1 MRDRTSLLL
10 FVVILLLIIILAQ
23 NGLLG
28 SLFSGNSS
36 GSMAPTLPPSVRPLT
51 FATPT
56 PKNQLLPPPN
66 LPTVYLPPTYL
77 PAYPP
82 PTAQQA
88 PAGNQPPVYSPGSV
102 SAGGQCVVP
111 NGWVAYTVQPGDTL
125 AVIAASFGLTAEQ
138 LAQANCL
145 QNPDL
150 IYEGQVLAVPGTR

>member
-10 FVVILLLIIILAQ
+10 FVLILLLIIILAQ

-28 SLFSGNSS
+28 NLFSGNSS
-36 GSMAPTLPPSVRPLT
+36 RSAAQTLPPSVRPLT
-51 FATPT
+51 FTTPA
-56 PKNQLLPPPN
+56 PGYPLLPTAN

-82 PTAQQA
+82 TAQQVTA
-88 PAGNQPPVYSPGSV
+88 YPPGNVSPG
-102 SAGGQCVVP
+102 GPCIVP

-125 AVIAASFGLTAEQ
+125 AAIAATFGLTAEQ

-150 IYEGQVLAVPGTR
+150 IYEGQILAVPGARQ

>member
-10 FVVILLLIIILAQ
+10 FVLIILLIIILAQ

-36 GSMAPTLPPSVRPLT
+36 GSLAQTLPASVRPLS
-51 FATPT
+51 FATPRGL
-56 PKNQLLPPPN
+56 LLPTAY
-66 LPTVYLPPTYL
+66 LPTVYLPATYL
-77 PAYPP
+77 PAYA

-88 PAGNQPPVYSPGSV
+88 SAGNQPPGYSPGSM
-102 SAGGQCVVP
+102 SPGGQCIVP

-125 AVIAASFGLTAEQ
+125 AVIAAGFGLTADQ

-150 IYEGQVLAVPGTR
+150 IYEGQILAVPGAP

>member
-36 GSMAPTLPPSVRPLT
+36 GSAPTLPPSVRPLT
-51 FATPT
+51 FATPA
-56 PKNQLLPPPN
+56 PNRPLLPTAY
-66 LPTVYLPPTYL
+66 LPTVYLPPTYA

-82 PTAQQA
+82 PTQQTL
-88 PAGNQPPVYSPGSV
+88 VYSSGNV
-102 SAGGQCVVP
+102 SPGGQCIVP

-125 AVIAASFGLTAEQ
+125 AVIAASFGLTADQ

-150 IYEGQVLAVPGTR
+150 IYEGQILAVPGVHP

>member
-10 FVVILLLIIILAQ
+10 FVLIILLIIILAQ

-36 GSMAPTLPPSVRPLT
+36 GSLAQTLPASVRPLS
-51 FATPT
+51 FATQT
-56 PKNQLLPPPN
+56 PRNLLLPTAY

-82 PTAQQA
+82 TQQA
-88 PAGNQPPVYSPGSV
+88 PAANQPPAYSPGSV
-102 SAGGQCVVP
+102 SPGGQCIVP

-125 AVIAASFGLTAEQ
+125 AVIAAGFGLTADQ

>member
-10 FVVILLLIIILAQ
+10 FVLIILLIIILAQ

-28 SLFSGNSS
+28 GLFSGNSS
-36 GSMAPTLPPSVRPLT
+36 GSLGQTLPPSVRPLT
-51 FATPT
+51 FATLT
-56 PKNQLLPPPN
+56 PKNLLLPPAN

-82 PTAQQA
+82 TAQQA
-88 PAGNQPPVYSPGSV
+88 PAGSQPPAYSSGSV
-102 SAGGQCVVP
+102 SPGGQCIVP
-111 NGWVAYTVQPGDTL
+111 NGWVAYIVQPGDTL

-150 IYEGQVLAVPGTR
+150 IYEGQILAVPGTR